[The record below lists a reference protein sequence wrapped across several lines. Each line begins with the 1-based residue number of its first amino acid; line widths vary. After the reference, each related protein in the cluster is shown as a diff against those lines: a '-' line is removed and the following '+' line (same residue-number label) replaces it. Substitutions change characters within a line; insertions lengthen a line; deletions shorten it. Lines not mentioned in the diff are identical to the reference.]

1 MCLTLNNSIRNTHN
15 YRKIF
20 GEKMSEIEDRK
31 FVAKKI
37 QDLQMFKLNLI
48 QYVNEAIIKL
58 EKILTEK

>member
-1 MCLTLNNSIRNTHN
+1 MCLTLNRSSSNTHN